1 MFEAFWRAL
10 AHLVHPRVL
19 AWTLLPLLFMGAGL
33 AVLGWLGWEAA
44 LDAVREGLERFDLV
58 QAALQWLDSVG
69 ANGLRAM
76 LAPIIVV
83 ALTVPVV
90 VVGTLLLVGVLMTP
104 MLVDLVARRR
114 FPTLARLHGAR
125 WWQGPGWSL
134 LCTAA
139 ALLALLASL
148 PLWLVPPLALVL
160 PPLIWGWLT
169 YRVFA
174 FDVLADHA
182 SAEERR
188 QLMHGHRWPLLGMGI
203 ACGLLGA
210 APALIW
216 AVGAAA
222 LILAPFFL
230 IASVWL
236 YTLVFA
242 FAALWFAHYA
252 LARLQAMRGAAP
264 ASMPPAPLPHAA
276 SLPAIEAPKAPN
288 PGGTAP

>member
-10 AHLVHPRVL
+10 AHLTHPRVL
-19 AWTLLPLLFMGAGL
+19 MWTLVPLAFLGVLLVGL
-33 AVLGWLGWEAA
+33 AWLGWEAA
-44 LDAVREGLERFDLV
+44 LDAVRAGMERFDV
-58 QAALQWLDSVG
+58 VNAALQWLDSVG
-69 ANGLRAM
+69 GNSLRAM

-90 VVGTLLLVGVLMTP
+90 VVATLVLVGALMTP
-104 MLVDLVARRR
+104 MVVDLVARRR

-125 WWQGPGWSL
+125 WWQSLAWSL
-134 LCTAA
+134 LCTLA

-174 FDVLADHA
+174 FDALADHA

-188 QLMHGHRWPLLGMGI
+188 TLMHSHRWPLLAMGI
-203 ACGLLGA
+203 VSGFFGA

-216 AVGAAA
+216 ALGAAA
-222 LILAPFFL
+222 LILAPFF
-230 IASVWL
+230 IIVSVWL
-236 YTLVFA
+236 YTVVFA

-252 LARLQAMRGAAP
+252 LAQLQALRG
-264 ASMPPAPLPHAA
+264 
-276 SLPAIEAPKAPN
+276 SLPAATPPTLAPAAPN
-288 PGGTAP
+288 LPAPRAGDATP